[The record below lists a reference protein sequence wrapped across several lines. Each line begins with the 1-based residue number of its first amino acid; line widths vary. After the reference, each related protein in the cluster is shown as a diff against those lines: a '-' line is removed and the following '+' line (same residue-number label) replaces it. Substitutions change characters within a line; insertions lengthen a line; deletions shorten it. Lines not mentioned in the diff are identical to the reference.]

1 MWVAHA
7 PFYDITRH
15 YATCP
20 EVKTEEIKVCLLFI
34 TDEMPMC
41 CYSSCKENE
50 SLIKK
55 KTTKTT
61 MSIFNQVSFFPPMS
75 QLILVICYKATYLKH
90 PHTFLEVG
98 ARTHTHNQ
106 KNGHWCAHTH
116 PPRGMDT
123 GHTHTTRG
131 TDTGVRAHTHTQ
143 KWTLGTAP
151 LWCLCTVF
159 IMSISLFTNLFKVPI
174 AAACV
179 TP

>member
-1 MWVAHA
+1 ML
-7 PFYDITRH
+7 H
-15 YATCP
+15 YHTTCS
-20 EVKTEEIKVCLLFI
+20 EEKTEEIKECLLFI

-98 ARTHTHNQ
+98 ARTHTH
-106 KNGHWCAHTH
+106 
-116 PPRGMDT
+116 
-123 GHTHTTRG
+123 TTRR
-131 TDTGVRAHTHTQ
+131 TDTGAHTHTPPEE
-143 KWTLGTAP
+143 WTLGTHTHIQRNRHWGAVHTHRNGHWAQRP
-151 LWCLCTVF
+151 SDVCVLCL
-159 IMSISLFTNLFKVPI
+159 
-174 AAACV
+174 
-179 TP
+179 